1 MAEHHIV
8 RKLVIVLA
16 PITLIVV
23 VAAVL
28 VAWILPAYA
37 RGACLEKKFAKD
49 RIACC
54 AELGSMACCE
64 GDDGLKTGECQ
75 RLKQRILQKLLD
87 EEDADH
93 AIQLP

>member
-1 MAEHHIV
+1 M
-8 RKLVIVLA
+8 
-16 PITLIVV
+16 
-23 VAAVL
+23 AAVL
-28 VAWILPAYA
+28 VGLILPAMA
-37 RGACLEKKFAKD
+37 RSGCLEKQFAKD

-75 RLKQRILQKLLD
+75 RVKQRILQKLLD
-87 EEDADH
+87 EEDVDH